1 MFSHRLYALV
11 DFIPMTDQCHS
22 DLFKITVFDASY
34 LRQVFVARSLKI
46 SGILPHVDTAQPL
59 GDRV

>member
-1 MFSHRLYALV
+1 
-11 DFIPMTDQCHS
+11 MTDQCHS